1 MEETKEEIS
10 EVLVL
15 VLVLFLVLLFVLVS
29 KIDLLW
35 KYLCLIGG
43 GKWEYLKKDKG
54 DD

>member
-29 KIDLLW
+29 KINLLW
-35 KYLCLIGG
+35 EYLCLVGR
-43 GKWEYLKKDKG
+43 GK
-54 DD
+54 